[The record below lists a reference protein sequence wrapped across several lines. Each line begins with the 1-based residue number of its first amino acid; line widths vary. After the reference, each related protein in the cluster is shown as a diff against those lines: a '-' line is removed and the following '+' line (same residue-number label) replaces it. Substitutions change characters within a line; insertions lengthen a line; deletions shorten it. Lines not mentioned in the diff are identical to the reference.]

1 MRKILRLRNVLIML
15 LTFTAGVALAQ
26 EKVVTGKVTST
37 EDGSSIPGV
46 NVVVK
51 GTTNGTTTDADGN
64 YRLSVPAS
72 GTTLVFSFIGLTSEE
87 VAIGDRT
94 VIDMPMSA
102 DVTQLSEVVVVGYG
116 TQSKRDLAGSI
127 SSVQGKDIAA

>member
-15 LTFTAGVALAQ
+15 LTFTAGVVFAQ
-26 EKVVTGKVTST
+26 ERVVTGKVTST
-37 EDGSSIPGV
+37 EDGSTIPGV

-72 GTTLVFSFIGLTSEE
+72 GTVLVFSFIGLTTEE
-87 VAIGDRT
+87 VSIGERT
-94 VIDMPMSA
+94 VVDMPMTA

-116 TQSKRDLAGSI
+116 TQSKRDLAG
-127 SSVQGKDIAA
+127 